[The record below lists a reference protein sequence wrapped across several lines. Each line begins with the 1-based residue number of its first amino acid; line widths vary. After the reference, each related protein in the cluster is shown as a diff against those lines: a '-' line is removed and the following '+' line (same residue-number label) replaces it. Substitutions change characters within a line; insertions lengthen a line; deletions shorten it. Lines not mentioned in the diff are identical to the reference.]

1 MSKKTIIKGTLILT
15 ITGIA
20 TKLLGFYNRIFLT
33 RLIGVKELG
42 VYQLIFP
49 VYVLAISFCCQG
61 IATSLTKQVSY
72 YTGKKEKAN
81 SKSVFKLALLLSFS
95 LSILAFFTMN
105 LFSDYIS
112 TYLLKNRDCSP
123 LLKIISLSIPFVAV
137 KTCINSYLVGMDKP
151 EYHGLS
157 HFTEQI
163 IRIGTAYLLSI
174 LWVGNIIGAK
184 LAVVAVISGEIFASI
199 LSIIL
204 YFRYNKKYDTKS
216 KKIQASN
223 IQIRRKFLSD
233 ALPITSTGLMLTMF
247 SSLEAIILPSMLFK
261 FYNNNDM
268 ALEMYGIVT
277 GIVIPFLLLPSTV
290 TTSLST
296 MLLPAVS
303 YAHAQKNS
311 KTITKTISY
320 SVMFCFTLGVA
331 TCIVYTFFGKW
342 ACIFAFKS
350 ETAGE
355 LLTKMCIIC
364 PFIYMAGNMSAI
376 LNGLDKAFLNLMF
389 NIINICIRIGF
400 TVTLV
405 PKYGIYAYVI
415 GMMASYITLNI
426 LMIIAIKHNK
436 PENQGENS

>member
-1 MSKKTIIKGTLILT
+1 
-15 ITGIA
+15 
-20 TKLLGFYNRIFLT
+20 
-33 RLIGVKELG
+33 
-42 VYQLIFP
+42 
-49 VYVLAISFCCQG
+49 
-61 IATSLTKQVSY
+61 
-72 YTGKKEKAN
+72 
-81 SKSVFKLALLLSFS
+81 
-95 LSILAFFTMN
+95 
-105 LFSDYIS
+105 
-112 TYLLKNRDCSP
+112 
-123 LLKIISLSIPFVAV
+123 
-137 KTCINSYLVGMDKP
+137 MDKP

-157 HFTEQI
+157 HFIEQI
-163 IRIGTAYLLSI
+163 VRIGTAYILSI
-174 LWVGNIIGAK
+174 LWSGNIIGAR
-184 LAVVAVISGEIFASI
+184 LAVIAVISGEIFASI

-204 YFRYNKKYDTKS
+204 YFRYRKKYD
-216 KKIQASN
+216 KKTDKNLTSN
-223 IQIRRKFLSD
+223 SQIRRKFLSD

-261 FYNNNDM
+261 FYNSSDM

-320 SVMFCFTLGVA
+320 SVMFCFALGVA
-331 TCIVYTFFGKW
+331 TCIVYTLFGKW
-342 ACIFAFKS
+342 ACVFAFKS

-415 GMMASYITLNI
+415 GMMVSYITLNI
-426 LMIIAIKHNK
+426 LMIIAIKRNK
-436 PENQGENS
+436 PENQGEKS